1 MWQYK
6 IRTKKC
12 LLNVWLKLTMA
23 HIDEVIKIVLMAI
36 EILGITVS
44 FMTTKNK
51 TWKFTKLFQIWIY

>member
-12 LLNVWLKLTMA
+12 LLNAWLKLTMA
-23 HIDEVIKIVLMAI
+23 HIDEIMIVLMAI
-36 EILGITVS
+36 KILGITVS
-44 FMTTKNK
+44 SMTTKNK